1 MTKIRIGP
9 IQRWGN
15 KVDWKRRVK
24 AVCKPCWEI
33 KYCPYGPLIEQ
44 FPIKE
49 ISDEKSCRIFG
60 HDCPVFFVAEPLT
73 ETKELRNI
81 GRAIPRVTQFR
92 VLKRDNQIC
101 RNCGDAVRDQDVE
114 FDHII
119 PWSKGGSSDEHNIK
133 LLCKTCNRKK
143 GKKFEDQHLVE
154 SVANHLVEP
163 APFLILYTIMEF
175 VKLSH
180 KIYKEE
186 HRELSVKDITKW
198 FGRRKVRE
206 QDKVGAELVSDI
218 QQFLLSAK
226 PTEIPKKFFNALK
239 YRWGYPSREL
249 HTLKE
254 SSNKYDISVADLF
267 SIEAS
272 FFERL
277 GWPIVRTESNLK
289 KWLKL

>member
-1 MTKIRIGP
+1 VER
-9 IQRWGN
+9 
-15 KVDWKRRVK
+15 
-24 AVCKPCWEI
+24 
-33 KYCPYGPLIEQ
+33 

-81 GRAIPRVTQFR
+81 SRVIPRVTQFR

-101 RNCGDAVRDQDVE
+101 RDCGDAVRDQDVE

-119 PWSKGGSSDEHNIK
+119 PWSKGGSSDEHNVK

-154 SVANHLVEP
+154 SIASHLVEP
-163 APFLILYTIMEF
+163 VPFLILYTITEF

-186 HRELSVKDITKW
+186 HREHNVEDITKW
-198 FGRRKVRE
+198 FGRRKLHE
-206 QDKVGAELVSDI
+206 QDKVAAELVSDI
-218 QQFLLSAK
+218 QQFFDSPK
-226 PTEIPKKFFNALK
+226 PTEIAKKLFNALK
-239 YRWGYPSREL
+239 YRWGYPSREF

-254 SSNKYDISVADLF
+254 AAKIHDVSLAELF
-267 SIEAS
+267 SIEIS

-277 GWPIVRTESNLK
+277 GWPIALTESNRK